1 MMVLEVRLELTE
13 VSRRITNPVQLPL
26 CDSSMFGCERMEL
39 HHRPSA
45 YETDELLLLH
55 SAIYLLKILCFKF
68 LLFGSP
74 TWVRTTDQ
82 QINSLLLY
90 RLSYQGIFLTT
101 VLYIILPHIAI
112 FLFLEET
119 VRFEL
124 TVHIA
129 TYDRLATYCLKP
141 LGHASKIF
149 ISAATVTL
157 FIDSVNHLCFI
168 L

>member
-1 MMVLEVRLELTE
+1 MVLEVRLELTE

-129 TYDRLATYCLKP
+129 TYDRLANRCLRP
-141 LGHASKIF
+141 LSQLSEFFVKLSFYF
-149 ISAATVTL
+149 IM
-157 FIDSVNHLCFI
+157 VNRI
-168 L
+168 LTFC